1 MANPSEQWHL
11 SKSVPV
17 TLIMGLLIQAVA
29 IVWTVSTMSAGIE
42 QNKADILRNDT
53 RITTVEGTVHSQAIA
68 LARIDE
74 NIKAIR
80 AAVEAMVDASN

>member
-1 MANPSEQWHL
+1 MANASEQWHL

-29 IVWTVSTMSAGIE
+29 IVWTVSTMSADINE
-42 QNKADILRNDT
+42 NKADILRNDT
-53 RITTVEGTVHSQAIA
+53 RIITIEATVHSQAIA

-80 AAVEAMVDASN
+80 TAVEAMADANN

>member
-1 MANPSEQWHL
+1 MAQHNEQWHL

-17 TLIMGLLIQAVA
+17 SLIMGLLIQAVA
-29 IVWTVSTMSAGIE
+29 IVWTVSTMSAGIDE
-42 QNKADILRNDT
+42 NKTDILRNDT
-53 RITTVEGTVHSQAIA
+53 RINTIEGTVHSQAIS

-80 AAVEAMVDASN
+80 KAVEVMANANN